1 MVCPRC
7 ETANH
12 PVDECPER
20 HEEYHGLPSDHFD
33 ADDDGVRCW
42 VQAIDETWH
51 ASMYF
56 EGMRHAAAC
65 GECFETPVAGVKDD
79 PRFVDETHTCEDCE
93 AYLEADDDET
103 VPDGGEF
110 ATASELRADGGLE
123 EVFRRETIT
132 EAADGGLQVGEREVV
147 DRVDDVCSE
156 LEALHDEVDDPDV
169 QSALRSAIGNAWR
182 ASVLQRVDKNSDIR
196 MVDADTGE
204 LLYYLQGTDPDEWN
218 HKEGEVVP
226 EDVLDRDSSAW
237 WYVESENKRDG
248 GEE

>member
-196 MVDADTGE
+196 MVADTGR
-204 LLYYLQGTDPDEWN
+204 GSTSVRGSVTDDFTRER
-218 HKEGEVVP
+218 GES
-226 EDVLDRDSSAW
+226 R
-237 WYVESENKRDG
+237 
-248 GEE
+248 